1 MQTAVIPI
9 GEEEIHLVAMNSR
22 KDLMNSTSKTA
33 CFWGFKVG
41 GGLYKSCLTMLNTRC
56 LGIVFDLDETLVVA
70 NTTRSFEDRIES
82 LQRKISNESD
92 PHRISGMIA
101 EIKRYF

>member
-1 MQTAVIPI
+1 
-9 GEEEIHLVAMNSR
+9 
-22 KDLMNSTSKTA
+22 MNSTAKTA

-41 GGLYKSCLTMLNTRC
+41 DGLYNSCLTMLNTRC
-56 LGIVFDLDETLVVA
+56 LGIVFDLDETLIVA

-101 EIKRYF
+101 EIKRYFKLLFGCCYTLT